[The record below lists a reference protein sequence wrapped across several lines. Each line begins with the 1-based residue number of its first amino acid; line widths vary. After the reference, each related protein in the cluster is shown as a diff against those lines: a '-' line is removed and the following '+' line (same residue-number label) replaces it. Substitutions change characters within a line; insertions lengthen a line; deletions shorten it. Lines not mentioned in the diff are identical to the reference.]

1 MNLFD
6 QVAATRI
13 QDAIERGEV
22 LDLPGPNSFPASL
35 TSLDLCEHPLRS
47 ELDREFHARPFERLE
62 TPRLIS
68 HLALLSGAGAE
79 AIERDRAHIAR
90 LCAHYGVAPPALGA
104 VHLSVDFGPFRLK
117 WERHSEF
124 SAYTLIRPVA
134 VGERWFAAPPIELLP
149 QDWRADLV
157 GELLIATHLALWLE
171 SDPPVTAE
179 ALRPLFSVSNLNGC
193 QVADGAAMVWSD
205 FRIHP
210 DGFTR
215 ILILDRGLRAT
226 QAGRLVQRLLNIET
240 YRLMAMLAFPLA
252 RQVGGEITR
261 IEGQLADL
269 TWRMN
274 QNAGLEQ
281 DHALLAELSGLAAD
295 MERMT
300 ASTTYRF
307 GASRAYYDLVERRIA
322 ELREIRVPGV
332 QTLQEFADRRLAP
345 AMRTVRSVGERQDSL
360 SARIARAANLL
371 RTYVDVAL
379 EQQNRDLLR
388 SMDRR
393 ADLQLRLQETVE
405 GLSVVVLSYYLVG
418 LVSYAVKALSKLGLP
433 LNPDLAAGLA
443 IPVVLAVV
451 GLGMR
456 RLRRR
461 LAHYEG

>member
-1 MNLFD
+1 MNTSPDPLTALD
-6 QVAATRI
+6 LR
-13 QDAIERGEV
+13 EHSLRGE
-22 LDLPGPNSFPASL
+22 LDQ
-35 TSLDLCEHPLRS
+35 
-47 ELDREFHARPFERLE
+47 EFHARPFERLE
-62 TPRLIS
+62 TPCLIS
-68 HLALLSGAGAE
+68 HLALLAGAGAE
-79 AIERDRAHIAR
+79 AVERDRVHITR
-90 LCAHYGVAPPALGA
+90 LCAHYGVAPPMPGA
-104 VHLSVDFGPFRLK
+104 VHLSVDCGPFRFK

-124 SAYTLIRPVA
+124 SAYTFIRPV
-134 VGERWFAAPPIELLP
+134 VISEEWFVAPPIELP
-149 QDWRADLV
+149 PRDWRAGLF
-157 GELLIATHLALWLE
+157 GELLVATHLALWLE
-171 SDPPVTAE
+171 SDPPVTTKE
-179 ALRPLFSVSNLNGC
+179 LRALFGASGLNGC
-193 QVADGAAMVWSD
+193 LAADGAAMVWSD
-205 FRIHP
+205 FRVHS

-215 ILILDRGLRAT
+215 ILVLDRSLRAT

-252 RQVGGEITR
+252 RQVSGELTR
-261 IEGQLADL
+261 IGGRLADL
-269 TWRMN
+269 TSRMN

-281 DHALLAELSGLAAD
+281 DHALLAELSALAAD
-295 MERMT
+295 MERIT

-307 GASRAYYDLVERRIA
+307 GASRAYYDLVERRIV
-322 ELREIRVPGV
+322 ELREQRVSGV
-332 QTLQEFADRRLAP
+332 QTLQEFTDRRLAP

-371 RTYVDVAL
+371 RTRVDVAL

-443 IPVVLAVV
+443 IPVVLVVV

-456 RLRRR
+456 WLRRN
-461 LAHYEG
+461 LACHGQ

>member
-1 MNLFD
+1 MHNLN
-6 QVAATRI
+6 VSPAPLTT
-13 QDAIERGEV
+13 
-22 LDLPGPNSFPASL
+22 LDLR
-35 TSLDLCEHPLRS
+35 EHPLRS

-79 AIERDRAHIAR
+79 AVERDRTQVAR
-90 LCAHYGVAPPALGA
+90 LCNHYGVASPAPAA
-104 VHLSVDFGPFRLK
+104 VHLSVDCGLFRLK

-124 SAYTLIRPVA
+124 SAYTFIRPVA
-134 VGERWFAAPPIELLP
+134 PGEGWFIAPPIELLP
-149 QDWRADLV
+149 RDWRAGLV
-157 GELLIATHLALWLE
+157 GELLVATHLALSLE

-179 ALRPLFSVSNLNGC
+179 VLRSLFSVSNLNGC

-205 FRIHP
+205 FRIHS

-215 ILILDRGLRAT
+215 ILTLDRGLRAT

-252 RQVGGEITR
+252 RQVGSEITR
-261 IEGQLADL
+261 IESQLADL
-269 TWRMN
+269 TGCMN
-274 QNAGLEQ
+274 QNAGLER
-281 DHALLAELSGLAAD
+281 DHALLAELSALAAD
-295 MERMT
+295 MERIT

-322 ELREIRVPGV
+322 ELRESRVPSV
-332 QTLQEFADRRLAP
+332 QTLQEFTDRRLAP
-345 AMRTVRSVGERQDSL
+345 AMRTVKSVRERQDSL

-371 RTYVDVAL
+371 RTRVDVAL
-379 EQQNRDLLR
+379 EQQNRDLLH

-433 LNPDLAAGLA
+433 LNTDLAAGLA
-443 IPVVLAVV
+443 IPVVLVVV
-451 GLGMR
+451 GSGIR
-456 RLRRR
+456 RLRRNHGIEK
-461 LAHYEG
+461 LKCL

>member
-1 MNLFD
+1 MNAHNALSAPL
-6 QVAATRI
+6 AA
-13 QDAIERGEV
+13 
-22 LDLPGPNSFPASL
+22 LDLR
-35 TSLDLCEHPLRS
+35 EHPLRD

-68 HLALLSGAGAE
+68 HLALLSGAGAG

-90 LCAHYGVAPPALGA
+90 LCAHYGAAAPPPSV
-104 VHLSVDFGPFRLK
+104 VHLSVDCGPFRLK

-124 SAYTLIRPVA
+124 SAYTFIRLVA
-134 VGERWFAAPPIELLP
+134 AGEQWFAAPPIELLP
-149 QDWRADLV
+149 PDWRAGLA
-157 GELLIATHLALWLE
+157 GELLVAAHLALWPE
-171 SDPPVTAE
+171 PEPPVTIE
-179 ALRPLFSVSNLNGC
+179 TLRTLFSASGLNGC
-193 QVADGAAMVWSD
+193 LVADGAAMVWSD

-215 ILILDRGLRAT
+215 ILVLDRGLRAT

-261 IEGQLADL
+261 IENQLANL
-269 TWRMN
+269 TGQMN
-274 QNAGLEQ
+274 QHAGLEQ

-295 MERMT
+295 MERIT

-307 GASRAYYDLVERRIA
+307 GASRAYYDLVERRIV
-322 ELREIRVPGV
+322 ELREGRVPSV
-332 QTLQEFADRRLAP
+332 QTLREFTDRRLAP
-345 AMRTVRSVGERQDSL
+345 AMRTVRSVRDRQDSL

-371 RTYVDVAL
+371 RTRVDVAL
-379 EQQNRDLLR
+379 EQQNRDLLH

-418 LVSYAVKALSKLGLP
+418 LISYAVKALSKLGLP
-433 LNPDLAAGLA
+433 LNPDVAAGLA
-443 IPVVLAVV
+443 IPVVLVAV
-451 GLGMR
+451 GLGIR
-456 RLRRR
+456 RLRRK
-461 LAHYEG
+461 LGHH

>member
-1 MNLFD
+1 MN
-6 QVAATRI
+6 A
-13 QDAIERGEV
+13 
-22 LDLPGPNSFPASL
+22 SPASL
-35 TSLDLCEHPLRS
+35 AALDLQEHPLRD

-62 TPRLIS
+62 TPRLTS
-68 HLALLSGAGAE
+68 HLALLSGPGTG
-79 AIERDRAHIAR
+79 AIERDRAHVAR
-90 LCAHYGVAPPALGA
+90 LCTHYGVAPPAPGA
-104 VHLSVDFGPFRLK
+104 VHLSVDCGPFRLK

-124 SAYTLIRPVA
+124 SAYTFTRPV
-134 VGERWFAAPPIELLP
+134 VPGEEWFAAPPIELP
-149 QDWRADLV
+149 PGDWRAGLA
-157 GELLIATHLALWLE
+157 GELLVATHLALWPE
-171 SDPPVTAE
+171 SEPPVTAE
-179 ALRPLFSVSNLNGC
+179 ALHPWFSTASLNGC

-215 ILILDRGLRAT
+215 ILALDRGLRAT

-252 RQVGGEITR
+252 RQVSDEITR
-261 IEGQLADL
+261 IESRLADL
-269 TWRMN
+269 ASRMN

-281 DHALLAELSGLAAD
+281 DHALLAELSALAAS
-295 MERMT
+295 MERIT

-307 GASRAYYDLVERRIA
+307 GASWAYYDLVERRIA
-322 ELREIRVPGV
+322 ELRESRVPSV
-332 QTLQEFADRRLAP
+332 QTLREFTDRRLAP
-345 AMRTVRSVGERQDSL
+345 AMRTVKAVRERQDSL

-371 RTYVDVAL
+371 RTRVDVAL

-418 LVSYAVKALSKLGLP
+418 LVSYAVKALNKLGLP
-433 LNPDLAAGLA
+433 LNPDLVPGLA
-443 IPVVLAVV
+443 IPVSLVAVS
-451 GLGMR
+451 LGMR

-461 LAHYEG
+461 LARHEG